1 MIIENEFHELVA
13 GVSGVQYMVGQRFAE
28 YGDESRLWALERP
41 SNLKEAVKRG
51 YELNEKRCNNLKNE
65 G

>member
-1 MIIENEFHELVA
+1 
-13 GVSGVQYMVGQRFAE
+13 MVGRRFAE
-28 YGDESRLWALERP
+28 YGGESRLWALERP

-51 YELNEKRCNNLKNE
+51 

>member
-28 YGDESRLWALERP
+28 YGDESRLWALEGR
-41 SNLKEAVKRG
+41 RT
-51 YELNEKRCNNLKNE
+51 
-65 G
+65 